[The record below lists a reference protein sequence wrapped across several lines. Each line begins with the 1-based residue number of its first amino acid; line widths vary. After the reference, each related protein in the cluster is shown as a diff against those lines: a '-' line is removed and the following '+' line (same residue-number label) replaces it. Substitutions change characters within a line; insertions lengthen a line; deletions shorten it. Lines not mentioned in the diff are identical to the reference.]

1 MRLVRRLAYY
11 GCCTALACAS
21 VSAHAFFNDD
31 EARRQVAE
39 LRQTVEALNQRIEV
53 VSRNQL
59 DFANQIETLRA
70 DVARLNGQIE
80 VLANSLESAHKR
92 QQDFYVDLDN
102 RLRKLEGTGSAPA
115 SAAPENGPA
124 APAAAEAKPDPQAE
138 MRDYEAALGLLRT
151 SKFKE
156 AQASFE
162 NFIAKHPKSTLL
174 PNATYWLGLSLY
186 QQKQHARAAEVLGKV
201 YATWP
206 ADPKAPDALL
216 AQADALVGAKNVD
229 AAVKVLETVVEKYPT
244 SPAVETARARIKTL
258 APKKK

>member
-1 MRLVRRLAYY
+1 MNLSRLAPLTLCI
-11 GCCTALACAS
+11 GLAFSSAA
-21 VSAHAFFNDD
+21 AHAFFNDD

-39 LRQTVEALNQRIEV
+39 LRQVVEALNQRIEV

-80 VLANSLESAHKR
+80 VLANSLEAAHKR
-92 QQDFYVDLDN
+92 QQDFYVDLDT
-102 RLRKLEGTGSAPA
+102 RLRKFEGGGTTVAEGGTPA
-115 SAAPENGPA
+115 SATAT
-124 APAAAEAKPDPQAE
+124 EAKPDPQAE
-138 MRDYEAALGLLRT
+138 MRDYEAALGLLRA
-151 SKFKE
+151 SKFRE

-162 NFIAKHPKSTLL
+162 GFIARHAKSPLL

-186 QQKQHARAAEVLGKV
+186 QQKLYPKAAEVLGKV
-201 YATWP
+201 FATWP

-229 AAVKVLETVVEKYPT
+229 GAVKVLETLVEKYPT